1 MRVLEL
7 FKGTGSVTSYCQTRG
22 WEVTSLDWDPKTKP
36 DICCD
41 ILDFQPN
48 GRSDPRYD
56 IIWASPDCAIFSQF
70 QHSHIGRKW
79 KDMEEL
85 ENAREKNKKYIDHLL
100 EIIKILE
107 PTFFFIENPKTSA
120 IWKIPKLAALPSIEV
135 AYCQFGFPYRKKTR
149 ICTNAKLED
158 KPCICTF
165 HRRRCAGNTTEILN
179 RIPQKLLKYLMDF
192 LPSS

>member
-1 MRVLEL
+1 MRVLEF

-22 WEVTSLDWDPKTKP
+22 WEVTSLDWDPETKP

-79 KDMEEL
+79 EDMEEL
-85 ENAREKNKKYIDHLL
+85 ENAREKIKNTLEMFKID
-100 EIIKILE
+100 
-107 PTFFFIENPKTSA
+107 PKRS
-120 IWKIPKLAALPSIEV
+120 E
-135 AYCQFGFPYRKKTR
+135 CR
-149 ICTNAKLED
+149 INQNLCH
-158 KPCICTF
+158 I
-165 HRRRCAGNTTEILN
+165 
-179 RIPQKLLKYLMDF
+179 
-192 LPSS
+192 

>member
-22 WEVTSLDWDPKTKP
+22 WEVTSLDWDPETKP

-107 PTFFFIENPKTSA
+107 PTFFSS
-120 IWKIPKLAALPSIEV
+120 KIPKLRRSGKFQNSPPCPRSKSPTANSDSPIGKKRESAQTQSWRTNPASALSIDVGAPE
-135 AYCQFGFPYRKKTR
+135 TR
-149 ICTNAKLED
+149 QR
-158 KPCICTF
+158 F
-165 HRRRCAGNTTEILN
+165 
-179 RIPQKLLKYLMDF
+179 
-192 LPSS
+192 